1 MADNQPLLSADELA
15 ALSAAVDNGSLAVDT
30 GFNLDANVRKHD
42 LTSEDSS
49 LGINVGSLDM
59 INERFI
65 RLFRLGMLEVLR
77 TSPRI
82 NPTRAQIVR
91 FGDYVKELHAPLSVN
106 IIRMSPLR
114 GYAMVVIEPTV
125 VFSSLDSFFGGFGR
139 GVGQLPPGRL
149 FTPTETRIIK
159 IILQVFF
166 RSFKEAWAPI
176 TPVDFEHVSSEINPQ
191 FAQIA
196 DENDL
201 VVISRFESEVTTQG
215 SGFVDMVIPYV
226 ALKPVRDLLRSRVQ
240 TGDGDEESD
249 KIWRQQLAEA
259 TRDAELE
266 LQIMLGKLH
275 ISLQQLKTM
284 QPGDVLPFKKP
295 EHARAMIRD
304 IPVYDVEIGAMGS
317 QVAVK
322 VVDSIGPAPTAQN

>member
-1 MADNQPLLSADELA
+1 MADNQPLLSPEELA

-30 GFNLDANVRKHD
+30 GFNLEANVRKHD

-49 LGINVGSLDM
+49 LGINVASLDM

-91 FGDYVKELHAPLSVN
+91 FGDYVKDLHAPLSVN

-149 FTPTETRIIK
+149 FTPTESRIIK

-196 DENDL
+196 DESDL
-201 VVISRFESEVTTQG
+201 VVISRFESEVTAQG

-266 LQIMLGKLH
+266 LQILLGKLQ
-275 ISLQQLKTM
+275 ISLSQLKNM
-284 QPGDVLPFKKP
+284 QPGDVLNFKKP
-295 EHARAMIRD
+295 EFARAMIRD
-304 IPVYDVEIGAMGS
+304 IPVYDVEVGALGS

-322 VVDSIGPAPTAQN
+322 VVESIGPAPSVPQ

>member
-1 MADNQPLLSADELA
+1 MFDNSPLLSADELA
-15 ALSAAVDNGSLAVDT
+15 ALSAAVDDGSLEVDSGYNT
-30 GFNLDANVRKHD
+30 DANVRKHD
-42 LTSEDSS
+42 LASEDSS
-49 LGINVGSLDM
+49 LGINVVSLDM

-82 NPTRAQIVR
+82 NPTRAQIAR
-91 FGDYVKELHAPLSVN
+91 FGDYIKELRAPLSVN

-114 GYAMVVIEPTV
+114 GYAMAVIEPTV

-201 VVISRFESEVTTQG
+201 VVVSRFEAEASQG
-215 SGFVDMVIPYV
+215 AGFVDMVIPYV

-249 KIWRQQLAEA
+249 KLWRHELAEA

-266 LQIMLGKLH
+266 LLVLLGKLNV
-275 ISLQQLKTM
+275 SLHELQTM
-284 QPGDVLPFKKP
+284 QPGDVLHFKKP
-295 EHARAMIRD
+295 DHARALIRD
-304 IPVYDVEIGAMGS
+304 IPVFDVEIGALGS

-322 VVDSIGPAPTAQN
+322 IIDSVGPAPTVPA

>member
-1 MADNQPLLSADELA
+1 MADNQPLLSPDELA
-15 ALSAAVDNGSLAVDT
+15 ALSAAVDSGSLAVDT
-30 GFNLDANVRKHD
+30 GFNVDAHVRKHD
-42 LTSEDSS
+42 LTAEDSS
-49 LGINVGSLDM
+49 LGINVASLDM

-91 FGDYVKELHAPLSVN
+91 FGDYLKDLRAPLSVN

-196 DENDL
+196 DESDL
-201 VVISRFESEVTTQG
+201 VVISRFESEVTSQG
-215 SGFVDMVIPYV
+215 SGFIDMVIPYV

-249 KIWRQQLAEA
+249 KVWRQQLAEA

-266 LQIMLGKLH
+266 LQIMLGKLS

-295 EHARAMIRD
+295 EHARAMIQD
-304 IPVYDVEIGAMGS
+304 IPVYDVEIGALGS

-322 VVDSIGPAPTAQN
+322 IVESIGPAPSAKN

>member
-1 MADNQPLLSADELA
+1 MADNQPLLSPDELA

-49 LGINVGSLDM
+49 LGINVASLDM

-149 FTPTETRIIK
+149 FTPTESRIIK

-196 DENDL
+196 DESDL
-201 VVISRFESEVTTQG
+201 VVISRFESEVTAQG

-266 LQIMLGKLH
+266 LQILLGKLQ
-275 ISLQQLKTM
+275 ISLAQLKNM
-284 QPGDVLPFKKP
+284 QPGDVLNFKKP
-295 EHARAMIRD
+295 EFARAMIRD
-304 IPVYDVEIGAMGS
+304 IPVYDVEVGALGS

-322 VVDSIGPAPTAQN
+322 VVESIGPAPSVAQ